1 LNVSVLEHAAF
12 ASISASS
19 FPIMPLCTGIHAIT
33 VFHSSFSSSHL
44 SISLFMCFPIHCPDA
59 GVMSYAVLTTAALSI

>member
-12 ASISASS
+12 ASMSASS
-19 FPIMPLCTGIHAIT
+19 FPFMPLCTRMYDIT
-33 VFHSSFSSSHL
+33 IFRSSFSSSHL
-44 SISLFMCFPIHCPDA
+44 SMSLFMCFPIHCPDA